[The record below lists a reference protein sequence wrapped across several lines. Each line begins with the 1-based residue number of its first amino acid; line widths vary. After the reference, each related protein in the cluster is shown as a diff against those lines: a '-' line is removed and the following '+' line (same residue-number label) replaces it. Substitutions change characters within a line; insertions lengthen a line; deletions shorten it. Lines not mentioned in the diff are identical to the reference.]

1 MFSVRRVSTDLFRER
16 VFEDLRAPHSGDFL
30 RLATNPTDLLASILS
45 LLRNLCYNLL
55 TGPSPEG
62 SLLGPP

>member
-16 VFEDLRAPHSGDFL
+16 VFDDLRTPHSGDFL
-30 RLATNPTDLLASILS
+30 RLTLADLPTSFLS
-45 LLRNLCYNLL
+45 THLDLCYNHL